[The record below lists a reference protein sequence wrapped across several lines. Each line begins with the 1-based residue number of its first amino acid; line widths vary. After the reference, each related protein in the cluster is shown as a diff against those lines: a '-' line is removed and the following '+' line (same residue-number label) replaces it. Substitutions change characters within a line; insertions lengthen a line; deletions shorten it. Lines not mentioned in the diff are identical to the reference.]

1 MKNIF
6 NKVKNMISESL
17 EWAVPFLCLG
27 VVVQLIVGGPLLGW
41 DVLGNISSAIGKV
54 GQTNFIGVA
63 ALLVLYSYIHKK

>member
-1 MKNIF
+1 M
-6 NKVKNMISESL
+6 VSECL

-41 DVLGNISSAIGKV
+41 DVLGNISSSIVKV
-54 GQTNFIGVA
+54 GQANFIGVA